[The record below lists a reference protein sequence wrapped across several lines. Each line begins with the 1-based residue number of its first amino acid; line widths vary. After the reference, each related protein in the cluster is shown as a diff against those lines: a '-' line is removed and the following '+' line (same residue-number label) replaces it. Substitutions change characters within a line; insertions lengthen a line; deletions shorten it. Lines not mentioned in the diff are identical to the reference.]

1 MSLKE
6 ILEIFLFLPPIILFT
21 GLLVGTIV
29 YKRIN
34 THYKLIL
41 LYLVLCF
48 VTDILNRYFG
58 NIFKSN
64 LILFPIFSF
73 IELSIFSVLYYL
85 FIIKSSSKLLKFF
98 IAIVLLF
105 IIVDIANVDMYNTKS
120 FQSYGKVF
128 DNLTVIL
135 LSLLYI
141 WKLLKNTDNTF
152 DKHLPVFNFG
162 VLMYFS
168 VNLLIFIP
176 LNFLV
181 NSQSHVIYYFWMI
194 NLVVTILFYLFL
206 IYMIWLN
213 GKILK
218 L

>member
-1 MSLKE
+1 MLLKE
-6 ILEIFLFLPPIILFT
+6 ILEILLLLPPIILFI

-34 THYKLIL
+34 IHYKLIL
-41 LYLVLCF
+41 LYLLLCF

-85 FIIKSSSKLLKFF
+85 FIIASSSKLLKIF

-105 IIVDIANVDMYNTKS
+105 IIVDIGNVDMYNAKS
-120 FQSYGKVF
+120 VQSYGKVF
-128 DNLTVIL
+128 DNLTIIL

-141 WKLLKNTDNTF
+141 WKLIKNTDNTF
-152 DKHLPVFNFG
+152 DKHLPIFNFG

-168 VNLLIFIP
+168 INLLIFLP
-176 LNFLV
+176 FNFLV

-194 NLVVTILFYLFL
+194 NLVVTILFYSFL

-213 GKILK
+213 GKTPK